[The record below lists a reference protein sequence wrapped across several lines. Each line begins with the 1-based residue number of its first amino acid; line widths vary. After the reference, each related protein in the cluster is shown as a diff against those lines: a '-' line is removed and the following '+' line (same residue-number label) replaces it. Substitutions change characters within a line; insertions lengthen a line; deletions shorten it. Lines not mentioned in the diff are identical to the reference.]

1 MDLLLIMSYED
12 EIILKK
18 ILQAIINSTAGVKY
32 TIIIDESGIT
42 LLSQSKFRLSD
53 DNTSVEKIGAIG
65 GAVFM
70 AGEEQ
75 GMILGYGNI
84 DLQITEYNKGMLF
97 SMKIGKGVLCIAAEK
112 NINIGF
118 IRAVMKKWA
127 PKLEK
132 VLERYMDVS
141 ENVVN
146 KEFKELFNSDTVSF
160 F

>member
-1 MDLLLIMSYED
+1 MSYED
-12 EIILKK
+12 EVVLKK
-18 ILQAIINSTAGVKY
+18 ILKSIIDSTAGVKY
-32 TIIIDESGIT
+32 TIIIDETGIT
-42 LLSQSKFRLSD
+42 LLSQSKFKLSD

-75 GMILGYGNI
+75 GVILGYGNI
-84 DLQITEYNKGMLF
+84 DLQITEYNKGMIF
-97 SMKIGKGVLCIAAEK
+97 SMKIGRGVLCIATEK
-112 NINIGF
+112 NVNIGF

-132 VLERYMDVS
+132 VLESYLDVS

-146 KEFKELFNSDTVSF
+146 KELKELFNSDSMSF
-160 F
+160 L

>member
-1 MDLLLIMSYED
+1 MSYED

-70 AGEEQ
+70 AGEE
-75 GMILGYGNI
+75 
-84 DLQITEYNKGMLF
+84 
-97 SMKIGKGVLCIAAEK
+97 
-112 NINIGF
+112 
-118 IRAVMKKWA
+118 
-127 PKLEK
+127 
-132 VLERYMDVS
+132 
-141 ENVVN
+141 
-146 KEFKELFNSDTVSF
+146 
-160 F
+160 